1 MKGLSK
7 HNVKSFLKRSLTL
20 LLAGATAVTA
30 LTGCG
35 TKKSDASAGGDVE
48 LSVFGWRFENAAK
61 NTDDYIYDQIK
72 KKVGVRINPVNA
84 SEKNWEERLGIL
96 VASGDVP
103 DVFVTKGL
111 ENKEVYNK
119 WLEDGILLCLSDHVT
134 PEKYPNLSRQLDKFK
149 DFTLLQNGKHY
160 SLPVDND
167 LSSSDAVCAGQAI
180 YIRKDWLD
188 KLGLKEPTTMEE
200 FYNVAKAFRGND
212 PDGNGKQDTYGFCG
226 AGVWWLYPFINS
238 FNTSFEFYYKDGD
251 QWKPEC
257 ISDNMK
263 KAASFLKK
271 CYDEKLL
278 DSDFLTEGSDKALEN
293 FVSGRVGMLV
303 YNAGPSYNKV
313 YNQFQAAYP
322 DKNPKD
328 VFTYLKEPLE
338 GFDGTVRVMGG
349 YNFWT
354 ATAIRADISEEK
366 RDKALALLEFL
377 CSDEG
382 SKLCS
387 LGEPNVD
394 YKEENGKYISLLPNN
409 SSGYPIELYEKDKS
423 ANFCHLVAHKDFR
436 FVCENTQ
443 NPEDY
448 KGSTAAFTKAAK
460 VDPLYFVSVVDKV
473 DSAEIKQLKDAV
485 YQGLATLITQS
496 DNFDADFE
504 AYANEWKSVGGNNY
518 TKALNEG
525 AKKLGL

>member
-1 MKGLSK
+1 M
-7 HNVKSFLKRSLTL
+7 
-20 LLAGATAVTA
+20 
-30 LTGCG
+30 
-35 TKKSDASAGGDVE
+35 
-48 LSVFGWRFENAAK
+48 
-61 NTDDYIYDQIK
+61 
-72 KKVGVRINPVNA
+72 
-84 SEKNWEERLGIL
+84 
-96 VASGDVP
+96 
-103 DVFVTKGL
+103 
-111 ENKEVYNK
+111 
-119 WLEDGILLCLSDHVT
+119 
-134 PEKYPNLSRQLDKFK
+134 
-149 DFTLLQNGKHY
+149 
-160 SLPVDND
+160 
-167 LSSSDAVCAGQAI
+167 CAGQAI

-200 FYNVAKAFRGND
+200 FYNVAKAFREND

-226 AGVWWLYPFINS
+226 GGVWWLYPFINS
-238 FNTSFEFYYKDGD
+238 FNTSFEYYYKDGD

-278 DSDFLTEGSDKALEN
+278 DTDFLTMGSDKALEN
-293 FVSGRVGMLV
+293 FVSGREGMLV

-313 YNQFQAAYP
+313 YNQFRSAYP
-322 DKNPKD
+322 DKDPKE

-338 GFDGTVRVMGG
+338 GFDGTVRVMGT

-377 CSDEG
+377 CSEEG

-394 YKEENGKYISLLPNN
+394 YKEENRKYISLLPDN
-409 SSGYPIELYEKDKS
+409 SSGYPIELSEKDKS

-448 KGSTAAFTKAAK
+448 KGSLAAFTKAAK

-485 YQGLATLITQS
+485 YQGLAKLITQS

-504 AYANEWKSVGGNNY
+504 AYANDWKSVGGNNY
-518 TKALNEG
+518 TEALNEG